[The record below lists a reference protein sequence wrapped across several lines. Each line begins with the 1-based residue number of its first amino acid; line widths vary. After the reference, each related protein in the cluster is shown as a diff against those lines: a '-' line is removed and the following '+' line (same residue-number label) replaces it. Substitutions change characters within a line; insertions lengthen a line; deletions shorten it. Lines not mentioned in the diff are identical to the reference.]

1 MGNAASTTENGEQ
14 FTVLP
19 AVDGRQDY
27 LKGISDDASFLAAA
41 MKPLGKLCKTADAA
55 AKARD
60 EYFSTKMNNPAFA
73 ERVQRV
79 RDWGSAKR
87 NNETL
92 TIDGKEY
99 RSVKKFFK
107 EELGVTYE
115 CVLRFTAK
123 AMRRL
128 NFLLGDDDQQH
139 QAQAG
144 TPPAPAQAKVNVPPA
159 AQGTPPPA
167 AAQQPEILA
176 LHGFDKSFSVAE
188 KVESAYGYVVSCAAD
203 LSAAEKDEFYGDL
216 IARLNDEADEAQG
229 EI

>member
-1 MGNAASTTENGEQ
+1 MGNAAGMAENGEQ

-19 AVDGRQDY
+19 GDDRQDF
-27 LKGISDDASFLAAA
+27 LKGISDDAAYLATA
-41 MKPLGKLCKTADAA
+41 MKPFGKLCKTADAA
-55 AKARD
+55 AVARD
-60 EYFSTKMNNPAFA
+60 EYFTQKMKNPQFA
-73 ERVQRV
+73 DAVQRI

-92 TIDGKEY
+92 TIDGKTY
-99 RSVKKFFK
+99 KSVKVFFK
-107 EELGVTYE
+107 KELGVTYE
-115 CVLRFTAK
+115 HVLRYTAK
-123 AMRRL
+123 NLPRL
-128 NFLLGDDDQQH
+128 NFLLGDDDQQ

-167 AAQQPEILA
+167 AAPQPEILA
-176 LHGFDKSFSVAE
+176 VHGFDKSFSLAD
-188 KVESAYGYVVSCAAD
+188 KVESAYEYVVSCTAD

-216 IARLNDEADEAQG
+216 IARLNDEADEVQG

>member
-1 MGNAASTTENGEQ
+1 MGNAAGTTENGEQ
-14 FTVLP
+14 LTDLP
-19 AVDGRQDY
+19 SDGRQDH
-27 LKGISDDASFLAAA
+27 LKGISDAAAYLATA
-41 MKPLGKLCKTADAA
+41 MKPFGKLCKTADDAA
-55 AKARD
+55 VARD
-60 EYFSTKMNNPAFA
+60 EYFTQKMKNPQFA
-73 ERVQRV
+73 DAVQRI

-92 TIDGKEY
+92 TIDGKTY
-99 RSVKKFFK
+99 KSVKVFFK
-107 EELGVTYE
+107 KELGVTYE
-115 CVLRFTAK
+115 HVLRYTAK
-123 AMRRL
+123 NLRRL
-128 NFLLGDDDQQH
+128 NFLLGDDDQQQ

-176 LHGFDKSFSVAE
+176 VHGFDKSFSLAE
-188 KVESAYGYVVSCAAD
+188 KVESAYGYVVSCTAD

-216 IARLNDEADEAQG
+216 IARLNDELDEAQG